1 MSELLERL
9 DLQFNPFE
17 PSASG
22 SPLSP
27 DSLWL
32 PESWRKELQ
41 DLLGLLSTSRG
52 VKALAIPGEYGSGKT
67 YVLQWLQRE
76 ELPDRRIRTFYFDNP
91 GVQFYDLAESL
102 LRQIGR
108 KDFAKALWELAAVH
122 IGSSFQRTLFERGYE
137 EYVFGHRQGSKAQRS
152 EQMRMV
158 ALDLQGALLKAKV
171 TEDEEIAHRLAR
183 MVAETPVKPYFEYR
197 DFVAGTREALVAE
210 KEEAPYFAAILK
222 TLRLA
227 EGAKAV
233 AFLIDEFEEISLQNR
248 LTRRDAHDYL
258 VTLRRLVNLTSEE
271 DFWVVLA
278 MTPDSLERSRE
289 MQPSLWERITG
300 EGQYQF
306 SIPPL
311 STEEAASLIEYRL
324 GTARMGDPSESKL
337 HPFPEDVAEVL
348 SPAVISSPR
357 HLVKVCFYAVSDSEG
372 EQVPFTPEYLRRVES
387 MAYPS
392 LAAEA

>member
-1 MSELLERL
+1 MLH
-9 DLQFNPFE
+9 
-17 PSASG
+17 
-22 SPLSP
+22 
-27 DSLWL
+27 WL
-32 PESWRKELQ
+32 H
-41 DLLGLLSTSRG
+41 
-52 VKALAIPGEYGSGKT
+52 
-67 YVLQWLQRE
+67 RE

-122 IGSSFQRTLFERGYE
+122 IEGSYQRTLFERGYE
-137 EYVFGHRQGSKAQRS
+137 EYVFGHRQGTKAQRS
-152 EQMRMV
+152 EQLQTV
-158 ALDLQGALLKAKV
+158 ALELQRALLKAEV
-171 TEDEEIAHRLAR
+171 TGDEEIAYRLAR

-210 KEEAPYFAAILK
+210 NEEAPYFAAILK

-227 EGAKAV
+227 EGAEAV

-258 VTLRRLVNLTSEE
+258 VTLRRLVNLTYGE
-271 DFWVVLA
+271 DFWVILA
-278 MTPDSLERSRE
+278 MTPDSLDRSSE
-289 MQPSLWERITG
+289 MQPALWERITG

-311 STEEAASLIEYRL
+311 STGEATSLIEYRL
-324 GTARMGDPSESKL
+324 GTARTKNLAPNKL
-337 HPFPEDVAEVL
+337 HPFPEDVGKIL

-357 HLVKVCFYAVSDSEG
+357 RLVKVCFYAVSDSER
-372 EQVPFTPEYLRRVES
+372 EQIPFTPEYLRQVEGK
-387 MAYPS
+387 AYPS
-392 LAAEA
+392 LVAEA